1 MPVHL
6 GGREVSAAS
15 EACAHEISAY
25 SQRYVSFARSN
36 AKNMP
41 EYSPGVPA
49 CSWAADGSAVRLHR
63 ACADARQSSRSCI
76 QTGCVTCHRNYGK
89 VQVADYCSSSSR
101 ALRMSALALR
111 PYFAARCICSKTV
124 T

>member
-1 MPVHL
+1 MARCSGGPSGMLAVQPMAGECL
-6 GGREVSAAS
+6 LPGGRRFCGEVAPCLCRRTPIV
-15 EACAHEISAY
+15 EELH
-25 SQRYVSFARSN
+25 SN
-36 AKNMP
+36 RMRDL
-41 EYSPGVPA
+41 S
-49 CSWAADGSAVRLHR
+49 
-63 ACADARQSSRSCI
+63 
-76 QTGCVTCHRNYGK
+76 VTCHRNYGK